1 MSACPSLHFSSRSA
15 GYRAVLH
22 ATGLAEC
29 STRATSTGATGGTGG
44 TSTAAPLSSVH
55 CPQLEAKA
63 NQAPAVLIAVEPLV
77 PSYGR
82 AAFLFAGLC
91 SGTIRVTRPVFHLPF
106 HPQDA
111 TSKEPIET

>member
-29 STRATSTGATGGTGG
+29 TTRATLAGAT
-44 TSTAAPLSSVH
+44 STAPLSSVL
-55 CPQLEAKA
+55 CPQQEAKA
-63 NQAPAVLIAVEPLV
+63 NQAPAELIAVEPLV
-77 PSYGR
+77 PSYGA
-82 AAFLFAGLC
+82 AAFLFAGFC

>member
-22 ATGLAEC
+22 ATGLVEC
-29 STRATSTGATGGTGG
+29 SMRATSTGATGG

-63 NQAPAVLIAVEPLV
+63 NQAPAELIAVEPLV